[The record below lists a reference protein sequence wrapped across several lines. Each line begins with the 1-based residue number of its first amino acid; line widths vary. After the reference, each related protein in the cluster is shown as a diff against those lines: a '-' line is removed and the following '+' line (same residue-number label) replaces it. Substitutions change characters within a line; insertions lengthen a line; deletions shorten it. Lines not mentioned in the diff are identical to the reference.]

1 MKFVWNDT
9 YLVGVG
15 VFDEQHKHFFD
26 LVNVC
31 YDMMSSGDINRE
43 KLEAAV
49 NDMANYALY
58 HLSAEEEAFVK
69 YSYPLTSLHVDAHNV
84 YRQKIRE
91 LFEKSRVASEDN
103 LVALTTEV
111 VDFASNWLLGHIL
124 SVDIQYSG
132 FFEGKL

>member
-31 YDMMSSGDINRE
+31 YDMISAEDFSRD

-58 HLSAEEEAFVK
+58 HLSAEEDAFIK
-69 YSYPLTSLHVDAHNV
+69 YSYPFTSLHVKAHDG
-84 YRQKIRE
+84 YRQKIKE
-91 LFEKSRVASEDN
+91 LFARSRVANDEN
-103 LVALTTEV
+103 LVAITTEV
-111 VDFASNWLLGHIL
+111 VDFASNWLLEHIL
-124 SVDIQYSG
+124 SIDAQYSG
-132 FFEGKL
+132 FFKGKL